1 MPRFSKV
8 SELRLPERITLE
20 NQGTHCISFAVTYVL
35 YPPIQKFFLGIDVS
49 IFILF
54 EICNYNQ
61 VLITA
66 EKIFGGLKF
75 TSTLPNNIVQL
86 FVQKGTIVQDKSYR
100 TQKSQIVSLCLSLEC
115 FFYNVEG

>member
-1 MPRFSKV
+1 M
-8 SELRLPERITLE
+8 
-20 NQGTHCISFAVTYVL
+20 L
-35 YPPIQKFFLGIDVS
+35 YPPIQKFFLDIDVS

-75 TSTLPNNIVQL
+75 TSTLLDIVQL
-86 FVQKGTIVQDKSYR
+86 FVQKGTIVQDESYR
-100 TQKSQIVSLCLSLEC
+100 TQKSDCVLMSIT
-115 FFYNVEG
+115 